1 VHGFGC
7 HCPGT
12 DHDDPGADDHHGTDH
27 ADRCADDHDDGGA
40 DDHHGG
46 ADDHHGGA
54 DHDDCGADDHHDD
67 NGAALRR
74 EQRCVYTGRFSLL
87 RSRPN
92 LSAGWN

>member
-1 VHGFGC
+1 MPSPAGVHGFGC

-27 ADRCADDHDDGGA
+27 ADRCADDHDD
-40 DDHHGG
+40 GG